1 MPTGV
6 VIVLVL
12 LLKFMDAV
20 SLSYIEDNIS
30 QQVSGSSGPYNL
42 FVSSPFNDL
51 FLALECRDCIAGL
64 SVGLGHSMFIH
75 SVKSDHL

>member
-6 VIVLVL
+6 VIVLV

-42 FVSSPFNDL
+42 FVPSPFNDL
-51 FLALECRDCIAGL
+51 FLAFECRDCIADL

-75 SVKSDHL
+75 SVKFDHL